1 MENSKG
7 REPFYQDPCV
17 EDEIDLYELL
27 MVLKKRFRL
36 ILVTAGLF
44 LLGAIFYVIF
54 TPSKYKSYG
63 FLKVQDFSMTS
74 ADNGVSNRVPTTLSL
89 ISPLTVKELINYLN
103 KLLNSPD
110 KEEIEKI
117 LGRSP
122 AEKVISIEAW
132 IERKNP
138 QLVKV
143 EIKSTDA
150 DVIGETFTRV
160 YSYVYKHF
168 KKDIKNLKET
178 LGDYLT
184 SLKNQIGELKK
195 LKAKLLKEEK
205 YGEAMKVSG
214 EIADLLER
222 YYALKLFWENY
233 KGIEVI
239 LKPPKPLEPYAPKP
253 VLTIAVALFSGLF
266 LGVFLAFL
274 KEWWEENKRRHRG
287 RDF

>member
-7 REPFYQDPCV
+7 RKPFYQDTCA
-17 EDEIDLYELL
+17 EDELDLYELL

-36 ILVTAGLF
+36 ILVTTGLL

-54 TPSKYKSYG
+54 TPPKYKSYG
-63 FLKVQDFSMTS
+63 FLKVQNLPISFSE
-74 ADNGVSNRVPTTLSL
+74 NGVPITLPL

-103 KLLNSPD
+103 ELLNSPN

-117 LGRSP
+117 LGRSLI
-122 AEKVISIEAW
+122 EKIISIEAW

-150 DVIGETFTRV
+150 DVIGETFSRV

-168 KKDIKNLKET
+168 EKDIKNIKET

-233 KGIEVI
+233 KGIEVV

-274 KEWWEENKRRHRG
+274 KEWWEENKRRHQG

>member
-7 REPFYQDPCV
+7 REPFYQDPCA

-27 MVLKKRFRL
+27 MVLKKRSRL
-36 ILVTAGLF
+36 ILVTTGLF

-54 TPSKYKSYG
+54 TPPKYKSYG
-63 FLKVQDFSMTS
+63 FLKVQNLPISFSEK
-74 ADNGVSNRVPTTLSL
+74 GVPITLPL

-103 KLLNSPD
+103 ELLNSPD
-110 KEEIEKI
+110 KKEIEKI
-117 LGRSP
+117 LGKLLV
-122 AEKVISIEAW
+122 EKIIAIEAW

-150 DVIGETFTRV
+150 NVIGETFSRV

-233 KGIEVI
+233 KGIEVV

-253 VLTIAVALFSGLF
+253 LLTVALALFSGLF

-274 KEWWEENKRRHRG
+274 KEWWEENKRKHQSRN
-287 RDF
+287 F

>member
-1 MENSKG
+1 MENSRG
-7 REPFYQDPCV
+7 RKLFYQDPCA
-17 EDEIDLYELL
+17 EDEINLYELL
-27 MVLKKRFRL
+27 MILKKRFRL
-36 ILVTAGLF
+36 ILVTTLIL

-54 TPSKYKSYG
+54 TPPKYKSYG
-63 FLKVQDFSMTS
+63 FLKVQNPLISFSE
-74 ADNGVSNRVPTTLSL
+74 NGVPITLPL

-103 KLLNSPD
+103 ELLNSPD
-110 KEEIEKI
+110 KKEIEKI
-117 LGRSP
+117 LGKLLV
-122 AEKVISIEAW
+122 EKIIAIEAW

-150 DVIGETFTRV
+150 DVIGKTFSKI

-168 KKDIKNLKET
+168 ETDIKNLKTT
-178 LGDYLT
+178 LEDYLNT
-184 SLKNQIGELKK
+184 LKNQIRELKK
-195 LKAKLLKEEK
+195 LKTKLLREGK
-205 YGEAMKVSG
+205 YGEALEVSG

-253 VLTIAVALFSGLF
+253 VLIASVALFSGLF
-266 LGVFLAFL
+266 LGVFLVFL
-274 KEWWEENKRRHRG
+274 KEWWEENKRRYRG